1 MTKRTIPAFSLA
13 RQIEK
18 LRPNFMARL
27 DEVMTSQQF
36 IGGKYIAQIE
46 AQLAQYLGTKH
57 VIACNSGTDALWMAL
72 KAMDLPE
79 NAIVLT
85 TPFSFIASSSE
96 IVANGA
102 HPVFIDI
109 DPVTFNINPQ
119 AMQAWLTSNAII
131 SNGTTVHCATGFP
144 IVGMIPVDLF
154 GQCADYDALFK
165 IAKAWNLWI
174 IEDCAQGI
182 GATYQGKKAGTFG
195 HIGTFSFYPTKNLG
209 AFGDAGCCVTDD
221 PILAEKLLEIR
232 NHGRKT
238 AYEYRGIGINSRM
251 DAFQAV
257 ILAEKLPLLDAAN
270 DRRRAIAAY
279 YNTHLAGIPF
289 IKTPQE
295 KIGNHVYHQYSI
307 LAVDEAGVGCR
318 ETLEAYLAEQG
329 IQTRIFYPQ
338 PLSSIAFLNTHMS
351 LTNACPVTDMVTSN
365 VMSLPM
371 WPELEDA
378 EIEYVV
384 QAIKN
389 MPHNIFAN
397 VATRG
402 CCSKQV

>member
-1 MTKRTIPAFSLA
+1 MTKRTIPTFSLA
-13 RQIEK
+13 RQIDN
-18 LRPNFMARL
+18 LRPNFIARL
-27 DEVMTSQQF
+27 DEVMACQQF

-46 AQLAQYLGTKH
+46 ALLAQYLGTKN

-72 KAMDLPE
+72 KAMAMPE

-96 IVANGA
+96 IVANNA

-109 DPVTFNINPQ
+109 DPTTFNINPQ
-119 AMQAWLTSNAII
+119 AMQAWLASNAII
-131 SNGTTVHCATGFP
+131 SNGTTIHCATGFP

-154 GQCADYDALFK
+154 GQCADYEALLK

-182 GATYQGKKAGTFG
+182 GATFHGKKAGTFG
-195 HIGTFSFYPTKNLG
+195 NIGTFSFYPTKNLG

-221 PILAEKLLEIR
+221 PVLAEKLVEIR
-232 NHGRKT
+232 NHGRKN
-238 AYEYRGIGINSRM
+238 AYEYRGLGINSRM

-270 DRRRAIAAY
+270 ERRRAIAAY
-279 YNTHLAGIPF
+279 YNTHLANIPF
-289 IKTPQE
+289 IKIPQA
-295 KIGNHVYHQYSI
+295 KIGSHVYHQYSI
-307 LAVDEAGVGCR
+307 LAVDAAGIGYR

-329 IQTRIFYPQ
+329 VQTRIFYPQ
-338 PLSSIAFLNTHMS
+338 PLSSIAFLNTHQS
-351 LTNACPVTDMVTSN
+351 LTNACPITDMVTN
-365 VMSLPM
+365 TVMSLPM

-378 EIEYVV
+378 EVEYVV
-384 QAIKN
+384 QTIKS
-389 MPHNIFAN
+389 MPYDLVTHKM
-397 VATRG
+397 TRG
-402 CCSKQV
+402 CSAKQV